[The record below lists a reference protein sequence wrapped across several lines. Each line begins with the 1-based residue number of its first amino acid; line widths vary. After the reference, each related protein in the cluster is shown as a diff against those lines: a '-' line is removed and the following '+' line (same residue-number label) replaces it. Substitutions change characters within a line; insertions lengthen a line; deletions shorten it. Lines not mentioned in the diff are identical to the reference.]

1 MEFDENDP
9 IRYDHW
15 IEDALRGVIRQALAF
30 TAENGIIGEHHF
42 YVTFRTDTDAITLPD
57 YLRVQHPHEMTI
69 VLQHQYENLSVE
81 EDRFF
86 VTLRFNGQAV
96 NLDIPFD
103 EITGFTDPSVNFG
116 LQLKTTE
123 VDEDDLE
130 EYDYPFEPPA
140 VEQDRAQ
147 ASTTLKPVSTL
158 QTSKETADDAL
169 DTIGKAG
176 TGKGGAGKN
185 TGKKDKG
192 GGDTDTDDAPA
203 DDAPTGEVIALDAF
217 RKK

>member
-1 MEFDENDP
+1 MEFDEDDP

-15 IEDALRGVIRQALAF
+15 IEDALRGVIRQALAY
-30 TAENGIIGEHHF
+30 TAENGIIGDHHF
-42 YVTFRTDTDAITLPD
+42 YVTFRTDTDAIDLPD
-57 YLRVQHPHEMTI
+57 YLRAQHPHEMTI

-96 NLDIPFD
+96 NLDIPFE

-140 VEQDRAQ
+140 AEQDRAQ
-147 ASTTLKPVSTL
+147 ASTTLKSVSSL
-158 QTSKETADDAL
+158 QTTKEVAD
-169 DTIGKAG
+169 
-176 TGKGGAGKN
+176 GAE
-185 TGKKDKG
+185 KKE
-192 GGDTDTDDAPA
+192 GDDNRNPG
-203 DDAPTGEVIALDAF
+203 DAPTGEVIALDAF

>member
-1 MEFDENDP
+1 MEFDEDDP

-15 IEDALRGVIRQALAF
+15 IEDALRSVIRQALAY
-30 TAENGIIGEHHF
+30 TAENGLIGDHHF
-42 YVTFRTDTDAITLPD
+42 YITFRTDTGAIELPD
-57 YLRVQHPHEMTI
+57 YLRAQHPNEMTI

-86 VTLRFNGQAV
+86 ITLRFNGQAV
-96 NLDIPFD
+96 NLNIPFD

-140 VEQDRAQ
+140 EEQDRTQESAAVKPIALAIAQ
-147 ASTTLKPVSTL
+147 DDTE
-158 QTSKETADDAL
+158 ETADSE
-169 DTIGKAG
+169 
-176 TGKGGAGKN
+176 KN
-185 TGKKDKG
+185 TTTEDE
-192 GGDTDTDDAPA
+192 GDTGDDADEA
-203 DDAPTGEVIALDAF
+203 RTGEVIALDAF